1 MKEKLID
8 KTTIKFLAVG
18 VVNTLV
24 GTGVM
29 FLLYNVAKVPYWPSV
44 CANYI
49 CGGIVSYF
57 LNKHFTFQN
66 KERSWQ
72 QVVKFILTV
81 AVCMFIGYGVAKPV
95 ALWALSGVD
104 KTSRRTWPWWWA
116 WGCMWCSTTSASGFS
131 PSRRRTE
138 PTARTVSCMR
148 SGSPYAGCS

>member
-24 GTGVM
+24 GTGIM

-57 LNKHFTFQN
+57 LNKYFTFKN
-66 KERSWQ
+66 TERSWK

-81 AVCMFIGYGVAKPV
+81 AVCMFIGYGVAKPAV
-95 ALWALSGVD
+95 LWALSGAD
-104 KTSRRTWPWWWA
+104 KAVQENVAMVVGMGLYTGLNYLGQRFFA
-116 WGCMWCSTTSASGFS
+116 FKKKD
-131 PSRRRTE
+131 
-138 PTARTVSCMR
+138 
-148 SGSPYAGCS
+148 